1 MLNHTESI
9 GLIAYTGTP
18 PKRQRGERSPD
29 HESVP
34 PPKPSPDPD
43 GWRLT
48 TTAWCSCKRCGVM
61 PTSRECVCCRDCPP
75 AVATQPEGCVTEH
88 ADFAPICLQPG
99 VLNVAF
105 WALEEAG
112 LHPSP
117 GEPIAQMQN
126 AEATTPSLEKFE
138 TYCTPRCNETYECYV
153 FRSRMQKEAFP
164 SKSPQCKSSSKP
176 SEETSPRG
184 TRNRTSR
191 RIKGEDP
198 EYGSLLD
205 KLKPKTTTMANQ
217 SQTPAAP
224 AFIYLPVAPRTPTN
238 TTSTAIRVIADHV
251 NLPPRSS
258 VFVTVITNPAMHG
271 EALLEG
277 SVQLLLEKGIGVA
290 RGVTDLQEGRHN
302 CSCDKLPR
310 GAAAPNEGYHCGP
323 H

>member
-1 MLNHTESI
+1 MLNYTESI

-117 GEPIAQMQN
+117 GEPMLRFVAYKQFVRWMWQRLGRRNRRVLPACVVGRIRH
-126 AEATTPSLEKFE
+126 E
-138 TYCTPRCNETYECYV
+138 
-153 FRSRMQKEAFP
+153 FP
-164 SKSPQCKSSSKP
+164 SGNY
-176 SEETSPRG
+176 TG
-184 TRNRTSR
+184 F
-191 RIKGEDP
+191 
-198 EYGSLLD
+198 LD
-205 KLKPKTTTMANQ
+205 
-217 SQTPAAP
+217 
-224 AFIYLPVAPRTPTN
+224 
-238 TTSTAIRVIADHV
+238 H
-251 NLPPRSS
+251 
-258 VFVTVITNPAMHG
+258 
-271 EALLEG
+271 E
-277 SVQLLLEKGIGVA
+277 
-290 RGVTDLQEGRHN
+290 
-302 CSCDKLPR
+302 
-310 GAAAPNEGYHCGP
+310 
-323 H
+323 